1 MGIRVTAILYAL
13 FAAVFYAI
21 NVPVSKLLLTRVPP
35 TIMAGLLYLGAGI
48 GVGILFLLNP
58 KRERA
63 ARLSNQE
70 LPFTLAMIVLDI
82 AAPVLLMAG
91 IRMGSASNAS
101 LLGNFEIVATA
112 VIALAIFHEAI
123 SPRLWAAILL
133 ITASTLLLSF
143 EGAESFC
150 FSLGSLCVLGATVC
164 WGLENNCTRR
174 LANKSTY
181 EIVLLKGLSSG
192 SGSLVI
198 GLAAGERLLSVQDVL
213 CTLMLG
219 FVAYGL
225 SIFLYVRAQRTLG
238 AAKTSAYYA
247 VAPFIAAFFSFVF
260 VGEPLT
266 TRFLLALSIMAAGTA
281 FVVRDSLAALP
292 AGRRQRHRRGKRP

>member
-1 MGIRVTAILYAL
+1 MSSRVTAILYAL
-13 FAAVFYAI
+13 FAAIFYAI

-48 GVGILFLLNP
+48 GGGILYLLNP
-58 KRERA
+58 RRDRA
-63 ARLSNQE
+63 AKLSRRE
-70 LPFTLAMIVLDI
+70 LPFTLAMIALDI
-82 AAPVLLMAG
+82 AAPILLMAG
-91 IRMGSASNAS
+91 IRIGSASNAS
-101 LLGNFEIVATA
+101 LLGNFEIVATT
-112 VIALAIFHEAI
+112 VIALTFFREAV
-123 SPRLWAAILL
+123 SPRLWTAILL
-133 ITASTLLLSF
+133 ITVSTILLSF
-143 EGAESFC
+143 EGADSFR

-181 EIVLLKGLSSG
+181 EIVLLKGLFSG
-192 SGSLVI
+192 GGSLMI
-198 GLAAGERLLSVQDVL
+198 GLAAGEQLPPVPAAL

-225 SIFLYVRAQRTLG
+225 SIFLYVRAQRALC
-238 AAKTSAYYA
+238 AAKTSADYA

-266 TRFLLALSIMAAGTA
+266 LRFLLALSIMAAGTA
-281 FVVRDSLAALP
+281 LVIRDTLAAP
-292 AGRRQRHRRGKRP
+292 SAPRRQGKQP